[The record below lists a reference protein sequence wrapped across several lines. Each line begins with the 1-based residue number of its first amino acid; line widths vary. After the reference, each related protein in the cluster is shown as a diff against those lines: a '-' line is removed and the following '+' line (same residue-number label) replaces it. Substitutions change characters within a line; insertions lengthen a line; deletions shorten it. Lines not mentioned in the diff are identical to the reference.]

1 MIAEPVRMA
10 FTYDFDGTLAKGDMQ
25 EYDLV
30 PKFGLTPR
38 EFWKKAEEIR
48 KEYNVDGIL
57 AYMYLIVRMA
67 REQCVSIRRNDFSSY
82 GRNIEYFR
90 GVDTWFDRINRY
102 GKSKGVEI
110 SHYIISSGLKEM
122 IEGTPVARH
131 FKAIFASTYLY
142 DQEGNPV
149 WPARAVNYTNK
160 TQYIFRLNKG
170 VLDET
175 DDVSVNAYQPR
186 SDRNM
191 PFSHIIYFGDGA
203 TDIPCMRLVKNFGG
217 HSIMVYD
224 ENNQQARKNALDY
237 VQKNRISLAATND
250 YSSGSML
257 ERGVKLII
265 DAVVA
270 SSRFDGL
277 RSVEQD

>member
-1 MIAEPVRMA
+1 MIMEPVRMA
-10 FTYDFDGTLAKGDMQ
+10 FTYDFDGTLAAGAMQ

-30 PKFGLTPR
+30 PKFGLSPK
-38 EFWKKAEEIR
+38 EFWDKAKEIR
-48 KEYNVDGIL
+48 TEYNVDGIL

-67 REQCVSIRRNDFSSY
+67 KERGISIRREDFSAYSK
-82 GRNIEYFR
+82 NIKFFR
-90 GVDTWFDRINRY
+90 GVETWFDRISKY

-122 IEGTPVARH
+122 IDGTSIAKY
-131 FKAIFASTYLY
+131 FKAIYASTYLY
-142 DQEGNPV
+142 DELGNPV

-160 TQYIFRLNKG
+160 TQYLFRLNKG
-170 VLDET
+170 VIDET

-186 SDRNM
+186 RDRDM

-224 ENNQQARKNALDY
+224 DKDETARDSALDF
-237 VQKNRISLAATND
+237 VKKNRISLAAVND

-257 ERGVKLII
+257 EQGVKLII
-265 DAVVA
+265 DEVVA
-270 SSRFDGL
+270 RARFDGL
-277 RSVEQD
+277 RAIEEE

>member
-30 PKFGLTPR
+30 PKFGVTPS
-38 EFWKKAEEIR
+38 EFWAKAEKIR
-48 KEYNVDGIL
+48 KQFNVDGIL
-57 AYMYLIVRMA
+57 AYMYLIVKMA
-67 REQCVSIRRNDFSSY
+67 KEQNVSIRREDFSAYS
-82 GRNIEYFR
+82 RNIIFFK
-90 GVDTWFDRINRY
+90 GVESWFDRITKY

-122 IEGTPVARH
+122 IEGTPIAKY
-131 FKAIFASTYLY
+131 FKSIFASTYFY
-142 DQEGNPV
+142 DECGNPI

-175 DDVSVNAYQPR
+175 DDISVNAYQPQK
-186 SDRNM
+186 DRTM
-191 PFSHIIYFGDGA
+191 PFKHIIYFGDGA

-217 HSIMVYD
+217 HSIMIFD
-224 ENNQQARKNALDY
+224 ENNEQAKKNALDY

-250 YSSGSML
+250 YSAGSML

-265 DAVVA
+265 DGVA
-270 SSRFDGL
+270 ASARFDEL
-277 RSVEQD
+277 RSIEQD